1 MEALILLLIA
11 VIAAPILL
19 VIVRHSRDEADKMQK
34 EKAPGI
40 KITVNHPKVP
50 RLICPRC
57 GSPVMLRGNGW
68 ECGWCLDSG
77 GLDSLSRTRPRT
89 ELRARIVCG
98 VDFPQTWTDLKDELE
113 KLVPQHAAA
122 LLPSLRRAAVYEISL
137 SPPPEDGQIEPTRL
151 RDMQAFF
158 DAETEFSVLD
168 GFKTRIERDEILFE
182 DEGVLSDDRFG
193 SFWQSLLDAL
203 EEEGASP
210 WETDTDR
217 FFYALA
223 CFGSWRKGG
232 PCADPAFPGSKDALQ
247 QAFHSRW
254 ELLHPEGNDS
264 REYNDLPV

>member
-1 MEALILLLIA
+1 M
-11 VIAAPILL
+11 
-19 VIVRHSRDEADKMQK
+19 
-34 EKAPGI
+34 
-40 KITVNHPKVP
+40 
-50 RLICPRC
+50 
-57 GSPVMLRGNGW
+57 
-68 ECGWCLDSG
+68 
-77 GLDSLSRTRPRT
+77 
-89 ELRARIVCG
+89 
-98 VDFPQTWTDLKDELE
+98 
-113 KLVPQHAAA
+113 
-122 LLPSLRRAAVYEISL
+122 YEISL

-151 RDMQAFF
+151 RDRQAFF
-158 DAETEFSVLD
+158 DAETEFSVPD

-254 ELLHPEGNDS
+254 ELLHPEDNDS
-264 REYNDLPV
+264 RE

>member
-34 EKAPGI
+34 EKEPGI

-98 VDFPQTWTDLKDELE
+98 VDFPLTWTDLKDELE
-113 KLVPQHAAA
+113 KQQTVLVKIEA
-122 LLPSLRRAAVYEISL
+122 LKNES
-137 SPPPEDGQIEPTRL
+137 
-151 RDMQAFF
+151 RD
-158 DAETEFSVLD
+158 
-168 GFKTRIERDEILFE
+168 
-182 DEGVLSDDRFG
+182 
-193 SFWQSLLDAL
+193 L
-203 EEEGASP
+203 EEELKQVRKTLLSF
-210 WETDTDR
+210 EE
-217 FFYALA
+217 YAKDATPEVLTSLIHSVVEKIYVTTENNERV
-223 CFGSWRKGG
+223 CHIFIKG
-232 PCADPAFPGSKDALQ
+232 CADEDYSDLFKSAGNTGGKPLSENCTNTCDKEGDCKRYPYLCGNPAQ
-247 QAFHSRW
+247 T
-254 ELLHPEGNDS
+254 
-264 REYNDLPV
+264 

>member
-34 EKAPGI
+34 EKEPGI

-98 VDFPQTWTDLKDELE
+98 VDFPQTWTDLKD
-113 KLVPQHAAA
+113 A
-122 LLPSLRRAAVYEISL
+122 RRGKSAI
-137 SPPPEDGQIEPTRL
+137 
-151 RDMQAFF
+151 
-158 DAETEFSVLD
+158 SVL
-168 GFKTRIERDEILFE
+168 
-182 DEGVLSDDRFG
+182 
-193 SFWQSLLDAL
+193 SL
-203 EEEGASP
+203 
-210 WETDTDR
+210 
-217 FFYALA
+217 
-223 CFGSWRKGG
+223 KK
-232 PCADPAFPGSKDALQ
+232 PA
-247 QAFHSRW
+247 
-254 ELLHPEGNDS
+254 
-264 REYNDLPV
+264 